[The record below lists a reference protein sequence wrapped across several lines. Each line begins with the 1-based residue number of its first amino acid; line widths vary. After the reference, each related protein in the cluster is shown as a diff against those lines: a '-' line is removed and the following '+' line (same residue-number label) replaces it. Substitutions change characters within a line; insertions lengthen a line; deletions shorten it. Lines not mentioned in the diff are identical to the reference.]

1 MRTTKFIVTK
11 DHIKLARN
19 IVFDWSNSEELPL
32 GRLMMDR
39 RRPYGDSDIPRSV
52 ADAIG
57 MKGVEVSSGEIFL
70 TPKQEGYCIKL
81 HNEMLTVMQIIV
93 STGKFKTGTYESDY
107 GLEWKYVE

>member
-1 MRTTKFIVTK
+1 MRRTRFTVTK

-19 IVFDWSNSEELPL
+19 IVFDWNDGEELPL

-57 MKGVEVSSGEIFL
+57 LKGVEVSSGEIFL
-70 TPKQEGYCIKL
+70 TLEQEDYCIKL
-81 HNEMLTVMQIIV
+81 HNEMLTVMQIVV

>member
-1 MRTTKFIVTK
+1 MRKTRFTVTE

-19 IVFDWSNSEELPL
+19 IVFDWNNSEELPL

-57 MKGVEVSSGEIFL
+57 LKGVEVSSGEIFL
-70 TPKQEGYCIKL
+70 TPKQEEYCLIL
-81 HNEMLTVMQIIV
+81 HREMETVMQIIV
-93 STGKFKTGTYESDY
+93 DTGKFKKGEYWYNAFD
-107 GLEWKYVE
+107 GWKHVK